1 MTSLSAQNAPHM
13 PILSTLNIEVEHM
26 FPKAGEGLCDLTDFE
41 YKPISLNTTFS
52 PGHQISYS
60 ALRLIRY
67 EGALAGRRSFIRGAP

>member
-1 MTSLSAQNAPHM
+1 MTSLSAQNA

-60 ALRLIRY
+60 AFRLIRY